1 LLPLPLALGGVT
13 SKLESEARALGRRA
27 GAMVPGAGHEPR
39 LVSPIDRAGT
49 ATTLTSEA
57 ARPEAG
63 APGAPRRPAR
73 RAKPRRA
80 AHAVFIGHDTMLRLV
95 NSGVIPEGRP
105 VPRTAQRPG
114 GIQLSGVQ
122 ALGIG
127 LEEGDV
133 LTEVE
138 GRSVT
143 EQAQVVT
150 TVLVALARRTP
161 TMSGAFFRKGERWSL
176 IVEIPYD
183 ARPPAA
189 R

>member
-1 LLPLPLALGGVT
+1 
-13 SKLESEARALGRRA
+13 
-27 GAMVPGAGHEPR
+27 
-39 LVSPIDRAGT
+39 
-49 ATTLTSEA
+49 
-57 ARPEAG
+57 
-63 APGAPRRPAR
+63 
-73 RAKPRRA
+73 
-80 AHAVFIGHDTMLRLV
+80 MLRLV

-114 GIQLSGVQ
+114 GIRLSGVQ

-138 GRSVT
+138 GRSVA
-143 EQAQVVT
+143 EEAQVIA
-150 TVLVALARRTP
+150 TVVSALARRAP
-161 TMSGAFFRKGERWSL
+161 TISGAFFRRGERWSL